1 MPTLVD
7 GEVVLTESAAIVN
20 YAAMLSPAKELL
32 PTAIAERARYDE
44 ICYFVMTDLE
54 QPLWSIGKH
63 RFALPEEVRQPGM
76 QKTAQFEFEKSLRA
90 LRHHFDGSG
99 YVAGQHFTMADI
111 LLAHTINWAERFE
124 MPIDAG
130 FIKCR
135 DRMYSRPEC
144 QHSLVVIEAPK

>member
-1 MPTLVD
+1 VPTLVD

-99 YVAGQHFTMADI
+99 MLQDNTLRWLIFCWRIPSTGLSA
-111 LLAHTINWAERFE
+111 L
-124 MPIDAG
+124 
-130 FIKCR
+130 KCR
-135 DRMYSRPEC
+135 
-144 QHSLVVIEAPK
+144 